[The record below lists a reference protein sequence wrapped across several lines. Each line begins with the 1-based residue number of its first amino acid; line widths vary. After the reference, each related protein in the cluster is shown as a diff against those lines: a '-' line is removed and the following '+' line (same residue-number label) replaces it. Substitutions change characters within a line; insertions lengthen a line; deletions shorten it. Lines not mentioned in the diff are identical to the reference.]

1 MAKDIRGLAG
11 PRGTPRR
18 HRPRSCVWWFLVG
31 ALFGSFGVGLYWMV
45 EAPDQVPAPVAVI
58 PKAERPAPPQPSF
71 QFPTLLKDTV
81 VDTSVGKPLPPPA
94 PRPEPPPR
102 DPVVPPPAPGE
113 PVARQPAPVSPVPP
127 ASQTPRPAPQG
138 SYLLQV
144 GSFKRA
150 ADAERM
156 KAQLALLGI
165 STRVESV
172 TINTGEVYHRVRTGP
187 FDGKQAMEEARKTL
201 KRHGQESMAI
211 KVP

>member
-1 MAKDIRGLAG
+1 
-11 PRGTPRR
+11 
-18 HRPRSCVWWFLVG
+18 
-31 ALFGSFGVGLYWMV
+31 
-45 EAPDQVPAPVAVI
+45 
-58 PKAERPAPPQPSF
+58 
-71 QFPTLLKDTV
+71 

-102 DPVVPPPAPGE
+102 EPVTGQPGTVPP
-113 PVARQPAPVSPVPP
+113 VPN
-127 ASQTPRPAPQG
+127 AVETARPAPPG

-156 KAQLALLGI
+156 KAELALLGI

-187 FDGKQAMEEARKTL
+187 FQGKQAMEDARKAL
-201 KRHGQESMAI
+201 KRHGKDPMAI
-211 KVP
+211 KVQ